1 VAGESGIRVTDAAI
15 VILNDAVSASDSDD
29 VERWLIGY
37 NPMLAAGVYG
47 RVPAGAHLDDG
58 DPDGGVKR
66 ALALPDRLPGVQLP
80 PLADLAAWARS
91 APLAAQL
98 AALATSLGTGHPVT
112 RDGELRPADA
122 AQAAQWLGITAS
134 QLRYLWEY
142 ALAGYWVEITHGA
155 GDQAVAVPGES
166 AAGWERGE
174 VSGASP
180 FGVAEAS
187 AATLRSWSVTLAAVL
202 SGTMDIAVTLD
213 PSGLGT
219 LNVQGL
225 GSLAALKL
233 FLARGEGGLRASRVR
248 DLIMNGAI
256 GDLAWTRVRR
266 QLDARAQSP
275 ADPVRVLLDQ
285 LAALRAVE
293 SSPAGEGSVRLT
305 PLGLYALAAELVAAG
320 VGVPVVPPDPAM
332 MTTADLVALHGGVP
346 SAEFE
351 AVSGRWVAGHGGG
364 QRAAVALLNFAAGA
378 AAADRLVAVGVV
390 RGLGEAAAPAWR
402 EGLKRPEIR
411 PYARIELTRLATEL
425 AGNTMPLV
433 LQPSPDD
440 LTWLA
445 TDLLALA
452 CGEDDPDPDMIAAQ
466 FREAVPAGDEEWI
479 FKVMSMGSHPDVVRV
494 LTVLGKHHPDK
505 RVARYARKAA
515 HEASARRAAGHRA
528 SRIHSAAPGRG
539 HR

>member
-1 VAGESGIRVTDAAI
+1 MRGPLGYRDVAGESVVGIADAAI
-15 VILNDAVSASDSDD
+15 VILSDAVSASDQED

-37 NPMLAAGVYG
+37 NALLAAGDYG
-47 RVPAGAHLDDG
+47 RVPAGAHVD
-58 DPDGGVKR
+58 DPDGAVKR

-80 PLADLAAWARS
+80 SLGDLAAWARS

-98 AALATSLGTGHPVT
+98 AALATWLGTGRPVT
-112 RDGELRPADA
+112 RDGELLPADA
-122 AQAAQWLGITAS
+122 AQAAQWLGVTAS

-142 ALAGYWVEITHGA
+142 ALGGYWAEITDGA
-155 GDQAVAVPGES
+155 GGQEIAVPGES
-166 AAGWERGE
+166 AAEWESGEPRGT
-174 VSGASP
+174 
-180 FGVAEAS
+180 AEAA
-187 AATLRSWSVTLAAVL
+187 AATLRSWSATLAAVL
-202 SGTMDIAVTLD
+202 AGTMDIAVTLD

-233 FLARGEGGLRASRVR
+233 FLARGEGGLRAARVR

-285 LAALRAVE
+285 LAALRAVGP
-293 SSPAGEGSVRLT
+293 SPAGEGSVRLT
-305 PLGLYALAAELVAAG
+305 PLALYALAAELAAAG
-320 VGVPVVPPDPAM
+320 VDVPVVPPDPAA
-332 MTTADLVALHGGVP
+332 MTAADLVALHGGVP
-346 SAEFE
+346 LAEFE
-351 AVSGRWVAGHGGG
+351 AISRRWVGVHGG
-364 QRAAVALLNFAAGA
+364 QRAAIALLSFAAAA

-425 AGNTMPLV
+425 ADNTMPLV
-433 LQPSPDD
+433 LQPDPDD

-452 CGEDDPDPDMIAAQ
+452 CGEDDPDPDLIAAQ

-479 FKVMSMGSHPDVVRV
+479 LKVMSMGSHPDVVRV

-505 RVARYARKAA
+505 RVAREARKAA
-515 HEASARRAAGHRA
+515 HAASARRAAGHRA
-528 SRIHSAAPGRG
+528 ARQSSR
-539 HR
+539 

>member
-1 VAGESGIRVTDAAI
+1 MAGESVIRIADAAI
-15 VILNDAVSASDSDD
+15 VILSDAVSASDQED

-37 NPMLAAGVYG
+37 NALMAAGDYG
-47 RVPAGAHLDDG
+47 RVPAGAHVDDPEG
-58 DPDGGVKR
+58 AVKR

-80 PLADLAAWARS
+80 SLGDLAAWARS
-91 APLAAQL
+91 APLTAQL
-98 AALATSLGTGHPVT
+98 AALAAWLDAGHPVT
-112 RDGELRPADA
+112 KDGELLPADA
-122 AQAAQWLGITAS
+122 AQAAQWLGVTAS

-142 ALAGYWVEITHGA
+142 ALGGYWAEITDGA
-155 GDQAVAVPGES
+155 GGQAVAMPGES
-166 AAGWERGE
+166 AAEWESGEPRGAGPI
-174 VSGASP
+174 SAGP
-180 FGVAEAS
+180 FGAGPFGAAEAG
-187 AATLRSWSVTLAAVL
+187 AATLRSWSATLAAVL
-202 SGTMDIAVTLD
+202 AGTMDIAVTLD

-233 FLARGEGGLRASRVR
+233 FLARGEGGLRAARVR

-305 PLGLYALAAELVAAG
+305 PLALYALAAELAAAG
-320 VGVPVVPPDPAM
+320 VEVPVVPPDPAAM
-332 MTTADLVALHGGVP
+332 SAADLVALHGGVLP
-346 SAEFE
+346 AEFE
-351 AVSGRWVAGHGGG
+351 AISGHWIAVHGG
-364 QRAAVALLNFAAGA
+364 QRAAIALLGFAADADA
-378 AAADRLVAVGVV
+378 AGRLVAVGVV
-390 RGLGEAAAPAWR
+390 RALGEAAAMAWR
-402 EGLKRPEIR
+402 EGLRRPEIR
-411 PYARIELTRLATEL
+411 PYARIELARLATEL
-425 AGNTMPLV
+425 ADNTMPMV
-433 LQPSPDD
+433 LEPDPDD

-452 CGEDDPDPDMIAAQ
+452 CGEDDPDPDLIAAQ

-479 FKVMSMGSHPDVVRV
+479 LKVMSMGSHPDVVRV

-505 RVARYARKAA
+505 RVAREARRAA
-515 HEASARRAAGHRA
+515 HAASAHRAAGHRA
-528 SRIHSAAPGRG
+528 SRQSSR
-539 HR
+539 